1 MSEPQRPPEHPSEQP
16 PVPGPGA
23 ENVPRNPWPASRG
36 PIVLDASDESA
47 AEAHPMPEGADKPAP
62 LSLQVKL
69 GVALLAAAVLAAL
82 FWPRGSSSFEA
93 PGGFLVDGDGRP
105 VPLAQRLAPVT
116 LVHFWATWCA
126 PCVTEIPAL
135 KELAKDFQDEPYF
148 DLVMIA
154 VDDEAE
160 KVKPFLGS
168 LAPMAL
174 YDPTWDVANRY
185 GTLKLPETYLVVDG
199 QVVEVPSQE
208 RLRRETGLRLDGK
221 TPRWVGQTDWGD
233 PQIRTELREK
243 LESLG

>member
-1 MSEPQRPPEHPSEQP
+1 MSEPQRFPDQPSEHPP
-16 PVPGPGA
+16 APGAGA

-36 PIVLDASDESA
+36 SVVLDASGEGA
-47 AEAHPMPEGADKPAP
+47 AEAHPIPAGADRPAP

-82 FWPRGSSSFEA
+82 LWPRGSSSFEA

-135 KELAKDFQDEPYF
+135 KELATDFQDEPHF

-174 YDPTWDVANRY
+174 YDPSWEVANRY
-185 GTLKLPETYLVVDG
+185 GTRKLPETYLVVDG

-208 RLRRETGLRLDGK
+208 RLRRETGLLLDGE
-221 TPRWVGQTDWGD
+221 TPRWVGQTNWGD
-233 PQIRTELREK
+233 AQIRAELKEK

>member
-1 MSEPQRPPEHPSEQP
+1 MSEPRRPSDPQPEHPA
-16 PVPGPGA
+16 VPGA
-23 ENVPRNPWPASRG
+23 ENLPRNPWPASRG
-36 PIVLDASDESA
+36 SLLEDPSGERT
-47 AEAHPMPEGADKPAP
+47 AEARSVAEGIDKPAP
-62 LSLQVKL
+62 LGIQTKI
-69 GVALLAAAVLAAL
+69 GVAVLAVAVLTAL
-82 FWPRGSSSFEA
+82 LWPRGPSSFEA

-135 KELAKDFQDEPYF
+135 KQLAKDFEDESDF

-174 YDPTWDVANRY
+174 YDPSWDVANRY
-185 GTLKLPETYLVVDG
+185 GTLQLPETYLVVEG

-208 RLRRETGLRLDGK
+208 RQRRETGFRLDGK
-221 TPRWVGQTDWGD
+221 NPRWVGQTDWGD
-233 PQIRTELREK
+233 PQIRSELKER
-243 LESLG
+243 LENAG